1 MLSKRVSRTRLLKWR
16 FQYKSKS
23 WTVLHSPRHEVFV
36 IFLWSIS
43 SSFILS
49 WCHNEDI
56 YPAGFGTCERCCWAT
71 WDVCCLLE
79 KNSVK
84 SDIKKN
90 KISKC
95 HESYLQYNFPI
106 SMIHEWYLYS
116 RKSFFY
122 SRFILLQMPLV
133 HKEASSCW
141 SKKYFQGTLLFWS
154 PEQFHFSVI
163 LHYNTGEPVLTWLEI
178 IMVQSPSGKSIG
190 TCLSLS
196 LIRSLIEARHM
207 IEEY

>member
-1 MLSKRVSRTRLLKWR
+1 MKHLFFLYLFLVSQWGHLSCWIWYMWEVLLSHLGCLLSAGEEFSEVRYKKKKTSKR
-16 FQYKSKS
+16 
-23 WTVLHSPRHEVFV
+23 
-36 IFLWSIS
+36 
-43 SSFILS
+43 
-49 WCHNEDI
+49 
-56 YPAGFGTCERCCWAT
+56 
-71 WDVCCLLE
+71 
-79 KNSVK
+79 
-84 SDIKKN
+84 
-90 KISKC
+90 

-178 IMVQSPSGKSIG
+178 IMVQSASGKSIG